1 MLNSLHRHMTNHLLC
16 LLAGWVLTA
25 PVFAQNTTVHVV
37 SRTIEKTF
45 NYKNGYEVNIEG
57 EKADINIRT
66 WDKKE
71 IAVTITL
78 LAKHPDKAVAERD
91 IESLQ
96 YVAQRQKNNI
106 YLRNFVHVPQ
116 NGKAV
121 EAQLSATYTITLP
134 QECPVYLK
142 NHFGEAQ
149 VSNLNGRLKING
161 SFSKIG
167 MENVQG
173 IIEVQSKFGDIMGRK
188 LNGDISMR
196 TRRSD
201 ITLYDLKGRC
211 NIEAAYG
218 IVNLFASRDLLD
230 LMVRGEQTDVYFHHP
245 DPQWF
250 GYSLTATHGKVV
262 LPEKMRFSFQEN
274 LPDSKKV
281 QFKPT
286 REYYANVTISVNF
299 GSIFVKK

>member
-1 MLNSLHRHMTNHLLC
+1 MTNSILL
-16 LLAGWVLTA
+16 LLACWVA
-25 PVFAQNTTVHVV
+25 AVPVIAQTTTVNVV

-78 LAKHPDKAVAERD
+78 MAKHPDKAVAERD
-91 IESLQ
+91 IEALQ
-96 YVAQRQKNNI
+96 YAAQRQKNNI
-106 YLRNFVHVPQ
+106 YLRNFVHLSEGAKP
-116 NGKAV
+116 V

-161 SFSKIG
+161 QFSKIG
-167 MENVQG
+167 MENIQG
-173 IIEVQSKFGDIMGRK
+173 TIEVQSRFGDIIGRK

-211 NIEAAYG
+211 NIEAAHG
-218 IVNLFASRDLLD
+218 ILNLFASRDLLD
-230 LMVRGEQTDVYFHHP
+230 LTIRGEQTDVFFHHP

-250 GYSLTATHGKVV
+250 GYSLTAQHGKVV
-262 LPEKMRFSFQEN
+262 LPEKMRFSFLEN
-274 LPDSKKV
+274 LPDNKKV
-281 QFKPT
+281 QFKPN

-299 GSIFVKK
+299 GSIVVRKK